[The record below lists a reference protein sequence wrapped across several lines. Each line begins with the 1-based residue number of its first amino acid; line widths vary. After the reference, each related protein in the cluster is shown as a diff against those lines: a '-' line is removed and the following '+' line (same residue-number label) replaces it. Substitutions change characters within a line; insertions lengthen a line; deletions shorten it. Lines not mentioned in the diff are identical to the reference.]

1 MTWLHAVSPR
11 RRTVRGRPQHGRSR
25 QASADG
31 SFTAPCAG
39 SVSQGEL
46 ASVGHKFES
55 ALFDSSCR

>member
-1 MTWLHAVSPR
+1 M
-11 RRTVRGRPQHGRSR
+11 RGRPHHGRRR